1 MHSLATFP
9 RGCAV
14 GFCLPIRHVQRMEAP
29 ETHVPE
35 QIGSPS
41 GEQMVVVSC
50 DIAEDCAISGAELH
64 AIERLLGDD
73 LIQLLNA

>member
-1 MHSLATFP
+1 MASPDTFD
-9 RGCAV
+9 AE
-14 GFCLPIRHVQRMEAP
+14 Q
-29 ETHVPE
+29 HVP
-35 QIGSPS
+35 SL

-64 AIERLLGDD
+64 AIERLLGGD

>member
-1 MHSLATFP
+1 
-9 RGCAV
+9 
-14 GFCLPIRHVQRMEAP
+14 MEAP

-35 QIGSPS
+35 QVGSPI

-64 AIERLLGDD
+64 AIERLIGED

>member
-1 MHSLATFP
+1 M
-9 RGCAV
+9 
-14 GFCLPIRHVQRMEAP
+14 RHVRRMASP
-29 ETHVPE
+29 ETFDAE
-35 QIGSPS
+35 QQAPS
-41 GEQMVVVSC
+41 LGEQMVAVSC